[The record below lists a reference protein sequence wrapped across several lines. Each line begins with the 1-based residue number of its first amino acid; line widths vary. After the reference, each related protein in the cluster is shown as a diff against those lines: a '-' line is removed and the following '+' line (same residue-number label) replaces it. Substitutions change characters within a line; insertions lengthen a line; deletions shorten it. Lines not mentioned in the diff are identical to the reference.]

1 MTNFGDIAVGALR
14 RATQKFAKTPD
25 SIYTDNYYYVQVF
38 TDMGETEDN
47 IYGTTYYTVCFAPN
61 VDSAK
66 TTVNIWLDDLK
77 VVGKRDINLYH
88 KNYKVKSKGMVAEGN
103 YITNY

>member
-1 MTNFGDIAVGALR
+1 MTNFGDIAVNGLR

-38 TDMGETEDN
+38 TDMGETAEN

-61 VDSAK
+61 VGSAM
-66 TTVNIWLDDLK
+66 TTINIWLDELK

-88 KNYKVKSKGMVAEGN
+88 KNYKRESKKMVAAGN
-103 YITNY
+103 FITNY